1 MRHGHDCIV
10 ALVSRLLLAFIVV
23 LALAQSARAQE
34 AIYIVRH
41 AERLDQSTDSPL
53 STDGVG
59 RAHRLRDML
68 RDAGV
73 THIFTSDLQR
83 TIETAKP
90 LAEALRL
97 APQQLPGADVR
108 PLAARLRALTP
119 HDRALVVGHSNTLPE
134 LLRALNVTAPVTIGD
149 TDFGNLFIV
158 VPQKDAPPLL
168 LRLKY

>member
-1 MRHGHDCIV
+1 VKRAALLLHVFIV
-10 ALVSRLLLAFIVV
+10 ALAS
-23 LALAQSARAQE
+23 AQRARAQE
-34 AIYIVRH
+34 AIYVVRH

-59 RAHRLRDML
+59 RAYKLRDML

-73 THIFTSDLQR
+73 THIFTTELRR

-90 LAEALRL
+90 LADALRL

-108 PLAARLRALTP
+108 PLAARLAALTP
-119 HDRALVVGHSNTLPE
+119 HDRVLVVGHSNTVPE
-134 LLRALNVTAPVTIGD
+134 LLRALNVATPVTIGD
-149 TDFGNLFIV
+149 NDFDNLFVV
-158 VPQKDAPPLL
+158 VPRKEATPIL